1 MKKLYLLLS
10 VLFLIYWSCED
21 TKEEEPHYIFVKT
34 FGSNGDDI
42 GRSVQQTADGG
53 YIITGEA
60 GCGVNGGG
68 IWLLKT
74 NFQGQV
80 EWKQNFGGID
90 YGLFDDSEG
99 RSVQQTDDGY
109 IITGETYSFGNDQGS
124 DLWLFKTDPK
134 GNTVLYGEE
143 WLIINLR

>member
-1 MKKLYLLLS
+1 M
-10 VLFLIYWSCED
+10 
-21 TKEEEPHYIFVKT
+21 
-34 FGSNGDDI
+34 
-42 GRSVQQTADGG
+42 
-53 YIITGEA
+53 
-60 GCGVNGGG
+60 NGGG

-143 WLIINLR
+143 